1 MREIAVPQQTML
13 EDIISF
19 EHNQVN
25 SFVKVLVGKGQT
37 VNGKFEPFPSQS
49 YEAITIINVPG
60 LTNSMTGEVVKQ
72 EHMDYDELL
81 SEHPAWAPTKPA
93 GVFRKE
99 DLWHFVDLIR
109 ARG

>member
-1 MREIAVPQQTML
+1 
-13 EDIISF
+13 
-19 EHNQVN
+19 
-25 SFVKVLVGKGQT
+25 
-37 VNGKFEPFPSQS
+37 
-49 YEAITIINVPG
+49 
-60 LTNSMTGEVVKQ
+60 
-72 EHMDYDELL
+72 MDYDELL